1 MNEKTKQLIVRVP
14 DSFFKH
20 LQQVSA
26 KKNASIRK
34 LTINALLKELKAL
47 NQEYA
52 TPEDFKFRRFWN
64 IKDKTKGDNND
75 E

>member
-1 MNEKTKQLIVRVP
+1 MNEKPKQLIVRVP

-26 KKNASIRK
+26 KKNTSIRK

-52 TPEDFKFRRFWN
+52 TPDDFKFRRFWQRT
-64 IKDKTKGDNND
+64 DKTKGDNN